1 VSEPAEKDLMAA
13 ADIDA
18 AFAPLPRTDV
28 TAVVLDGEAVILAE
42 GANSAQYLDE
52 LATLVWNTFDGEA
65 TIDELAED
73 FADVFHTELDVVRQD
88 ILRLTRSIGR
98 AGLLEGIAYEAP
110 PEPSF
115 AWPTGVDV
123 GEPIP
128 PFRLPDAGGR
138 EVAIADLRGREVLL
152 VNWSPRCGFCTRIA
166 PELAELQPALGA
178 RGVEMVFITLGEAE
192 ENRALLEEYG
202 LQPNVLF
209 GNGDTEV
216 FAGVGTP
223 AAYLVDAAGRAAS
236 GLAIGA
242 DKVPELARS
251 AAGPSISSSAGE
263 LDDRVDGISGEL
275 Q

>member
-1 VSEPAEKDLMAA
+1 VSEPAEEDLMPA

-18 AFAPLPRTDV
+18 AFAPFPRPDV
-28 TAVVLDGEAVILAE
+28 TAVVLEGEAVILAE
-42 GANSAQYLDE
+42 GASSAHYLDE
-52 LATLVWNTFDGEA
+52 LATLVWNTFDGKA
-65 TIDELAED
+65 TVDELARD
-73 FADVFHTELDVVRQD
+73 FADVIDAELDVVRQD
-88 ILRLTRSIGR
+88 ILQLTQNIGR

-115 AWPTGVDV
+115 AWPTGVDI

-128 PFRLPDAGGR
+128 PFRLPDAGGQ
-138 EVAIADLRGREVLL
+138 EVAIADLRGRRLLL

-166 PELAELQPALGA
+166 PELAELQPALRA

-192 ENRALLEEYG
+192 ENRPLLQEYG

-209 GNGDTEV
+209 GDGETEV

-236 GLAIGA
+236 ELTIGA
-242 DKVPELARS
+242 DKVPDLART
-251 AAGPSISSSAGE
+251 AAGKGD
-263 LDDRVDGISGEL
+263 LLSG
-275 Q
+275 